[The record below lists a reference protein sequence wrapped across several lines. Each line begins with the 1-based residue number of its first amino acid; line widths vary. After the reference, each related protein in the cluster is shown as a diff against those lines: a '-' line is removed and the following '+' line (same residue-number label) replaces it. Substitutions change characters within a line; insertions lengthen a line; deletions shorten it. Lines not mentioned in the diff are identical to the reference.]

1 MGFCAPFDPS
11 RSPHQRGTIY
21 SRARWFNGVR
31 AVARNVL
38 RPFRIAWTR
47 DPERFDA
54 LEGKIALITG
64 ADSGI
69 GQAIAEEF
77 AREGADIAEMFH
89 SDRAGRGDWP
99 TRRGPKPPNGRASVD
114 VRDETSV
121 AALFEAVA
129 RDLGTPDILVNDAG
143 VGGGGTSVAETK
155 TEEFDRVIKTDL
167 YGPFF
172 CSREFIR
179 RRQAAGG
186 RGRIIN
192 ITSVHEPL
200 NRLIRLPF
208 FDSIRA
214 VYGVGQSPEAVQLQ
228 LECASRIIERLRADG
243 GDDRFGGPGNPIE
256 VSPQSLSP

>member
-1 MGFCAPFDPS
+1 MRAPT
-11 RSPHQRGTIY
+11 SPRCSTVI
-21 SRARWFNGVR
+21 V
-31 AVARNVL
+31 
-38 RPFRIAWTR
+38 P
-47 DPERFDA
+47 
-54 LEGKIALITG
+54 
-64 ADSGI
+64 
-69 GQAIAEEF
+69 AEET
-77 AREGADIAEMFH
+77 
-89 SDRAGRGDWP
+89 GRRVEAQN
-99 TRRGPKPPNGRASVD
+99 RRTIVRQVD